1 MTSMIPVPGQ
11 DIRRRHVTTPLNA
24 EVQPIS
30 ALAAETKAQRAENFP
45 FTDEDQALLDAV
57 LAAGEPDGSAREA

>member
-1 MTSMIPVPGQ
+1 MLPVPGQ
-11 DIRRRHVTTPLNA
+11 NIRRRDVTTPLNA

-30 ALAAETKAQRAENFP
+30 ALAAESEAQRAENFP

-57 LAAGEPDGSAREA
+57 LGAAGEPDASAREA